1 MRTMTVGLIAD
12 THVPQRLERLPP
24 PVIEVFRGVA
34 LILHAGDL
42 NRWPVLDE
50 LARLAPVVAV
60 RGNADLGLRLPWRE
74 VVEINGVRI
83 GLVHGH
89 GGWPVY
95 LKNKIRETALGFEPL
110 RYLRYA
116 RFAFRDP
123 VHVIVSGHTHRPH
136 LVRVNGVWLVNPGP
150 VAPDYYVQQG
160 PAVGLLHVSPADL
173 RYERI
178 DLSTGRARDW
188 VLSLD
193 FPGEGQ
199 ERQEGWEGQPSF
211 LSHNPYLY
219 S

>member
-1 MRTMTVGLIAD
+1 MRIMTVGLIAD

-24 PVIEVFRGVA
+24 QVAEVFRGVA

-42 NRWPVLDE
+42 NRWPVLEE

-74 VVEINGVRI
+74 IVEINGIRI

-95 LKNKIRETALGFEPL
+95 LRNKIRETVIGFEPL

-116 RFAFRDP
+116 RFAFPDP

-160 PAVGLLHVSPADL
+160 PAVGLLHVSPGDL

-178 DLSTGRARDW
+178 DLFTGRTRDW

-193 FPGEGQ
+193 FPGGEQ
-199 ERQEGWEGQPSF
+199 ERVEEWEGQPH
-211 LSHNPYLY
+211 LPSHSPHLFR
-219 S
+219 